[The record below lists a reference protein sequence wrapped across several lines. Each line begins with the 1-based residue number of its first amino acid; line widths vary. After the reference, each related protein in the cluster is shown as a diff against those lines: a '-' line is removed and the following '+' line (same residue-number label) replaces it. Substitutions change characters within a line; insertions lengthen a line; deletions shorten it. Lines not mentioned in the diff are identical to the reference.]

1 LKEGSNLK
9 NKSLPTPARH
19 VGRKVEMHAPS
30 SHHSLE
36 LFTLKIRIEEGTDA
50 ACIAAG
56 VAVVARDRREARV
69 LAEGALLTRGR
80 VS

>member
-1 LKEGSNLK
+1 
-9 NKSLPTPARH
+9 
-19 VGRKVEMHAPS
+19 MHAQS
-30 SHHSLE
+30 SHHRLK
-36 LFTLKIRIEEGTDA
+36 LFTLKIRIEEGTGA

-56 VAVVARDRREARV
+56 VAVVACDRREARV